1 MRETAQT
8 LQNRLDSSQK
18 VEAFGNGFLQGSGL
32 AHFAAQNFSARKGK
46 LYIGRS
52 GFAYKVGFSA
62 NPSAR
67 AKELGLSI
75 IVAVPARM
83 ADELGL
89 HQILDR
95 NRFWPDRAEWYKQ
108 NKKLD
113 SLIEVLLK
121 EQKLPDEVIA
131 LGNCYEA
138 LLLAKREMRAAA
150 AGFRSRF
157 GGYDRRKTKRE
168 RENGGENHPVS
179 D

>member
-75 IVAVPARM
+75 IVAVPAPVENARLPHTTLTS
-83 ADELGL
+83 AARFAEGL
-89 HQILDR
+89 S
-95 NRFWPDRAEWYKQ
+95 AC
-108 NKKLD
+108 
-113 SLIEVLLK
+113 
-121 EQKLPDEVIA
+121 
-131 LGNCYEA
+131 G
-138 LLLAKREMRAAA
+138 
-150 AGFRSRF
+150 
-157 GGYDRRKTKRE
+157 
-168 RENGGENHPVS
+168 
-179 D
+179 